1 MRWHR
6 PLRLSSSC
14 SFIDGEMEGT
24 TVSTETRSST
34 VQALI
39 DTATRLPGWLHR
51 HAFYSRQEAARRP
64 EVAEHAYAVALYAW
78 ELAGALRFDAGVA
91 YDIHEAAR
99 LHDIGKISIDDRIL
113 YKPGRLTP
121 AESAEMKL
129 HAAYGYALLSV
140 DGAPPLYAEIAK
152 YHHERYDGTGYN
164 GLKGED
170 IPISARIVQ
179 IADVYEALS
188 AKRSY
193 KEQMRPEDALAA
205 MIADAP
211 TPAFGRRAFDPG
223 FLRVFVR
230 MRLEND
236 PSLAPGDPA
245 GLDFAARMERSEKIQ
260 SLHEFAGS
268 DPMLDFAPGEL
279 PQGLVLKASGAR
291 LLYDVD
297 DDGRKTKILAVV
309 QSNGA
314 VIGDM
319 PEAEVRAALSLAP
332 RELEDDTCRVRACY

>member
-1 MRWHR
+1 M
-6 PLRLSSSC
+6 
-14 SFIDGEMEGT
+14 T
-24 TVSTETRSST
+24 TETRNPT
-34 VQALI
+34 VQALL
-39 DTATRLPGWLHR
+39 DAAVGLPGWLHR

-64 EVAEHAYAVALYAW
+64 DVAEHAYTVALHAW
-78 ELAGALRFDAGVA
+78 ELAGALRFDADLA

-99 LHDIGKISIDDRIL
+99 LHDIGKISIDDRIV

-121 AESAEMKL
+121 DETAEMKL

-140 DGAPPLYAEIAK
+140 DGAPPLFAEIAK

-164 GLKGED
+164 GLKGEE
-170 IPISARIVQ
+170 IPIAARIVQ

-236 PSLAPGDPA
+236 PALAPGDPA
-245 GLDFAARMERSEKIQ
+245 GLDFADRIERREK
-260 SLHEFAGS
+260 LRGLREFAGS
-268 DPMLDFAPGEL
+268 DPMSDFAPGEL
-279 PQGLVLKASGAR
+279 PDGLVIKGSGAR
-291 LLYDVD
+291 LLYELDA
-297 DDGRKTKILAVV
+297 DGRKTKVLAVV
-309 QSNGA
+309 QSNGTI
-314 VIGDM
+314 IGDM
-319 PEAEVRAALSLAP
+319 SEADVRAALVPATQEPEAETYPL
-332 RELEDDTCRVRACY
+332 RAAY